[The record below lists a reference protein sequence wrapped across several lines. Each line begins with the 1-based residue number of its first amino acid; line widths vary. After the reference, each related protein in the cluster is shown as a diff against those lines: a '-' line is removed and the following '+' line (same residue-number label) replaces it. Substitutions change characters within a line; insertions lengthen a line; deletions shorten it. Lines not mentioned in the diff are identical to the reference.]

1 MQRLTALVP
10 LLLLV
15 GGCTPLAW
23 TRSGV
28 SAEELRQDVAYC
40 RQEAWR
46 EAQWNSFLFLN
57 RYYGT
62 TSVVDAHGRRV
73 VVPYAPF
80 GGSPFGDR
88 YIDEA
93 RLAHFCMRAKGY
105 ELVPI
110 ESSQASSSAA
120 DVPPDPAQ

>member
-1 MQRLTALVP
+1 MQRLSALVP

-15 GGCTPLAW
+15 AGCTPLAW

-57 RYYGT
+57 RYSGAAT
-62 TSVVDAHGRRV
+62 VVDAQGRRF

-80 GGSPFGDR
+80 GSPFGDR

-110 ESSQASSSAA
+110 ESTHASSSGA
-120 DVPPDPAQ
+120 DGPADPVQ